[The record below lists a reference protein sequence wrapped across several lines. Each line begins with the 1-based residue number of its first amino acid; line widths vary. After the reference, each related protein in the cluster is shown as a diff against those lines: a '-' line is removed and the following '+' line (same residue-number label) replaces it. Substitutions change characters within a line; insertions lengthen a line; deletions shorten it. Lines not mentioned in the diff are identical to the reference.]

1 MAELDQPI
9 WLHPARTSAMPDYA
23 SEPKSRFEMWWCFGW
38 PYDTSV
44 AMVRMVFCGLLDR
57 YPNLKII
64 THHLGGMIPFYDGR
78 IGPGLQVLGSRTLD
92 EDYSKVL
99 PALKRPHLDYLHDF
113 YGDTALFGGGSQAV
127 RCGLEFFGSEHV
139 VFATDT
145 PLGPIAPTI
154 ARIRELD
161 ISEADRRK
169 IFAGNAERLLK
180 RKLS

>member
-1 MAELDQPI
+1 
-9 WLHPARTSAMPDYA
+9 
-23 SEPKSRFEMWWCFGW
+23 
-38 PYDTSV
+38 
-44 AMVRMVFCGLLDR
+44 
-57 YPNLKII
+57 
-64 THHLGGMIPFYDGR
+64 MIPFYDGR

-99 PALKRPHLDYLHDF
+99 PSLKRPHLDYFHEF
-113 YGDTALFGGGSQAV
+113 YGDTALFGGGIQAV
-127 RCGLEFFGSEHV
+127 RCGLEFFGTEHV

-169 IFAGNAERLLK
+169 IFVGNAERLLK